1 MQTKKPMEVRDY
13 DNLFFYLDTNGG
25 GSVSLS
31 EFKLKMFGEEEMQII
46 KDHTNQRFTS
56 KMNQEI
62 EELFNECDTDK
73 SGFLE
78 PSEIKEV
85 LSKIGVNLGA
95 TELSAYI

>member
-1 MQTKKPMEVRDY
+1 
-13 DNLFFYLDTNGG
+13 
-25 GSVSLS
+25 
-31 EFKLKMFGEEEMQII
+31 
-46 KDHTNQRFTS
+46 
-56 KMNQEI
+56 MNQEI